1 MRTDTANTHAE
12 INLTDEEVAISEKLR
27 HLKMSG
33 MADAFEKQM
42 LNPNVDLKSF
52 MERFSQI
59 VDNEWQVRNDKKFNR
74 NLKKARLRNP
84 EATFDDT
91 LYDPAR
97 KLDTE
102 LIERLAKCEWIDE
115 SRNLLVTGMT
125 GLRKTYISNALCI
138 TALRR
143 MKTVLYIKASYLMLE
158 LEKARIK
165 STYLDYIEKIGKL
178 DLLVIDDFGLMDLD
192 QDKCRDLFEVIDS
205 RDGRKSTIVISQL
218 PVKSW
223 FDIFKEHT
231 YADAVLSRLTD
242 KRHSLRLEMNGISMR
257 A

>member
-1 MRTDTANTHAE
+1 MHKNGILKGAAE
-12 INLTDEEVAISEKLR
+12 QLQK
-27 HLKMSG
+27 
-33 MADAFEKQM
+33 F
-42 LNPNVDLKSF
+42 
-52 MERFSQI
+52 
-59 VDNEWQVRNDKKFNR
+59 KKKK
-74 NLKKARLRNP
+74 KKARLRNP

-125 GLRKTYISNALCI
+125 GSGKTYISNALCI

>member
-1 MRTDTANTHAE
+1 M
-12 INLTDEEVAISEKLR
+12 LL
-27 HLKMSG
+27 
-33 MADAFEKQM
+33 DA
-42 LNPNVDLKSF
+42 
-52 MERFSQI
+52 
-59 VDNEWQVRNDKKFNR
+59 
-74 NLKKARLRNP
+74 
-84 EATFDDT
+84 
-91 LYDPAR
+91 Y
-97 KLDTE
+97 
-102 LIERLAKCEWIDE
+102 
-115 SRNLLVTGMT
+115 
-125 GLRKTYISNALCI
+125 
-138 TALRR
+138 
-143 MKTVLYIKASYLMLE
+143 